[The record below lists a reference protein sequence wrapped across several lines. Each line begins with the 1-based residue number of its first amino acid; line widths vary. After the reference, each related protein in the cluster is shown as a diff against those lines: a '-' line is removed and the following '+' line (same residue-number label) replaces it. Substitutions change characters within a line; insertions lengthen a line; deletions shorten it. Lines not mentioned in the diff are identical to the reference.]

1 MAYPPTME
9 EMPGMGNSI
18 EVTVQTMSGRRS
30 SFFMDKFGLI
40 GDVKQRLSKELL
52 IFVVSVVSVFFF
64 IQKMMGSQRIRCVF
78 FFCLENDFAGKNSS
92 LKQVGSKISRD
103 EDSLRRKQPRA

>member
-1 MAYPPTME
+1 ME

-52 IFVVSVVSVFFF
+52 MSGFSRFSFF
-64 IQKMMGSQRIRCVF
+64 
-78 FFCLENDFAGKNSS
+78 L
-92 LKQVGSKISRD
+92 
-103 EDSLRRKQPRA
+103 

>member
-1 MAYPPTME
+1 MLDMLAGWLVRYPQWIGSISRWSEGSFPVAGTRMAYPPTME

-52 IFVVSVVSVFFF
+52 MSGFSRFSFF
-64 IQKMMGSQRIRCVF
+64 
-78 FFCLENDFAGKNSS
+78 L
-92 LKQVGSKISRD
+92 
-103 EDSLRRKQPRA
+103 